1 MSLHLLR
8 PSPSSLLDVSGVLIK
23 NIITLLAITIIPAT
37 AFAADTEVKFSG
49 STHTTA
55 VSGYSNKK
63 TTVNDGTWFGIQG
76 ISFWE
81 YGDYSCRVE
90 TNADHFNKVST
101 RKREFNARG
110 KDCSKSKKQVLFN
123 GKDDYVYKIQVCTTD
138 KKDASKNKLKGI
150 RIWARTINRGSTVTL
165 TNQSAKLEA
174 KRTNCKKWHKAVSCP
189 SGQVANAVKAHYDGI
204 NITGLALD
212 CRQVV
217 KQ

>member
-1 MSLHLLR
+1 MNWNIR
-8 PSPSSLLDVSGVLIK
+8 IK

-55 VSGYSNKK
+55 VSGYANKK
-63 TTVNDGTWFGIQG
+63 KTLNDGTWFGLQG

-81 YGDYSCRVE
+81 YGDYACSIE

-101 RKREFNARG
+101 RKRDLNLSTVA
-110 KDCSKSKKQVLFN
+110 CSKSKKEVLFK
-123 GKDDYVYKIQVCTTD
+123 GKDDYIYKIQVCTTD
-138 KKDASKNKLKGI
+138 KKDASKNKLKGV
-150 RIWARTINRGSTVTL
+150 RIWARTINRGSKITF
-165 TNQSAKLEA
+165 TNQPSKLEA
-174 KRTNCKKWHKAVSCP
+174 KRTNCKKWHKQVSCP
-189 SGQVANAVKAHYDGI
+189 AGQVANALKVHYEDN

-212 CRQVV
+212 CRDVI